1 MTRKDSV
8 QRGPALASPRHYAI
22 AMELHKSKAAPLHR
36 HTAELLLALCTD
48 ELDEARAMLEELMP
62 LREHAA
68 RLEQE
73 NYWLID
79 QLTKTVA
86 ALERADSEKNAVR
99 AERAQLE
106 QDKAK
111 WARELQR
118 LEGESRFWQKSY
130 KNSTKQTVWK
140 PAGSVLA
147 RPYAPMIEEP
157 PMKRPANPKLPYNN
171 PYNKEVV
178 HADDRRN
185 AYGLE
190 GASRAPVRGL
200 VSESPVRVVD
210 RRQNVHVEKV
220 TNAAAEAAGAV
231 AAAAPPPPP
240 PPLVSVFSRV

>member
-1 MTRKDSV
+1 MTRKDPSGAP
-8 QRGPALASPRHYAI
+8 RSPRRHYAI
-22 AMELHKSKAAPLHR
+22 AMELHRSAAALPTATPLLR
-36 HTAELLLALCTD
+36 RAVYRR
-48 ELDEARAMLEELMP
+48 ARRGAREQ
-62 LREHAA
+62 RADAAEHAA

-86 ALERADSEKNAVR
+86 WKGRPEKNAVR

-106 QDKAK
+106 EDKAK

-157 PMKRPANPKLPYNN
+157 PMKRPANPKLPYNT

-210 RRQNVHVEKV
+210 RRTTIHVEKV

-240 PPLVSVFSRV
+240 LVSVFSRV